1 MKFKFFKALINSI
14 KKVFEAIGL
23 AAIVKIILSKSL
35 DIWVIAAFGLSFVL
49 TVTLE
54 SIKLYLDSLEE

>member
-1 MKFKFFKALINSI
+1 MKFRLFKALVISV
-14 KKVFEAIGL
+14 KKVFEAVGL

-35 DIWVIAAFGLSFVL
+35 DVWIVVAFVLSFLL
-49 TVTLE
+49 TVALE